1 MKIQKAEEIRQLS
14 AEALGERLA
23 EAKDALFQKKLQH
36 SLGKLEDT
44 SALREAKREIARLNT
59 VITEKVKGN
68 R

>member
-14 AEALGERLA
+14 AEALGERLT
-23 EAKDALFQKKLQH
+23 EAKDAFFQKKLQH
-36 SLGKLEDT
+36 SLGKLED
-44 SALREAKREIARLNT
+44 SASLRESRREIARLNT

>member
-14 AEALGERLA
+14 PEALAERLV

-36 SLGKLEDT
+36 SLGKLED
-44 SALREAKREIARLNT
+44 SASLRESKREIARLNT